1 MKYILYLVNVT
12 ALQKL
17 RMLNQILAKDIC
29 LRKDLI
35 EEVEIITIKLLC
47 V

>member
-1 MKYILYLVNVT
+1 
-12 ALQKL
+12 
-17 RMLNQILAKDIC
+17 MLNQILAKDIC
-29 LRKDLI
+29 LRKDLR